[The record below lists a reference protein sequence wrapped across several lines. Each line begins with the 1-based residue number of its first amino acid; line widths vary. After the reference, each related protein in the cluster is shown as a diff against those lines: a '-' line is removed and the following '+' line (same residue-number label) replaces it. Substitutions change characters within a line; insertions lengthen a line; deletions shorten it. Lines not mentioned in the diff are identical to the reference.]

1 MDIIP
6 DHYYCGICGID
17 CSALQYQEG
26 AKWQKYG
33 DWTQNDWRWIYLCRC
48 CNRTLWRMFAKFEE
62 DMNDLDRER
71 FYKEY
76 MLYLKSEIPKLRSR

>member
-1 MDIIP
+1 MDISP
-6 DHYYCGICGID
+6 DNYFCGICNLD

-33 DWTQNDWRWIYLCRC
+33 DWRLNQIQWIYLCRC

-62 DMNDLDRER
+62 DVNALENKR
-71 FYKEY
+71 FWKEY
-76 MLYLKSEIPKLRSR
+76 QLFLASEIPKLRSK